1 MSSNFGGSG
10 AIAIVRT
17 SRQVE
22 LDLYDG
28 LPARWRE
35 LIDSLPVLQAI
46 GPICEYRR
54 VLGDDAAYR
63 RVVQEFQRRFS
74 GWTPPELQGSV
85 PGRRDRS
92 PALSNRPPRRGAQAR
107 ALRVPSRVEESY

>member
-46 GPICEYRR
+46 GPICEYCM
-54 VLGDDAAYR
+54 VLGDGEAYR
-63 RVVQEFQRRFS
+63 RVVREFQQRFA
-74 GWTPPELQGSV
+74 GWAPPEPQGSA
-85 PGRRDRS
+85 PGRRDHS

-107 ALRVPSRVEESY
+107 TLRVPSRVEESY